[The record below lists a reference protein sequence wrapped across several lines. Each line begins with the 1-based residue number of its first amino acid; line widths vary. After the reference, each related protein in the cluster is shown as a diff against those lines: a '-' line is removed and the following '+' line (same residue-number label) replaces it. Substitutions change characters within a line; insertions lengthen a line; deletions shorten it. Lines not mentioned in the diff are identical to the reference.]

1 MSSFIEKCLSGDA
14 FPEEV
19 DDYVDAWHNSNS
31 ILELNE
37 FLGMTEEE
45 YGYFVM
51 DEDVLP
57 FIIRSHRF
65 RKTIKETIS
74 ESETSELAFAARSS
88 DSEKA
93 KILISF
99 LQEG

>member
-1 MSSFIEKCLSGDA
+1 MN
-14 FPEEV
+14 
-19 DDYVDAWHNSNS
+19 DYVDAWHNSDS

-45 YGYFVM
+45 YRYFVM

-57 FIIRSHRF
+57 YIIRSHRF
-65 RKTIKETIS
+65 RKNIKETIS
-74 ESETSELAFAARSS
+74 ESETNELAFAARSS